1 MSGIDASR
9 KSPRLSA
16 AKPVAALLLAASLV
30 TPTHADQLPLWEAGA
45 GVAVLRFPD
54 YRGSD
59 EYRGYLLPIPYLVY
73 RGDVVQV
80 DRNKVR
86 GLLFHSDVAEFD
98 VSVNGSVPVRSDKNR
113 ARQGMPDLDPTLEI
127 GPSINF
133 FLHRDKAGKFDVDL
147 RLPLRAVIATDL
159 SHTHNAG
166 WIFAPHINVDLRDSF
181 PGPGWHLGMLAGHIF
196 GSRRYHDYFYGVT
209 PAYAT
214 AERPAYNASGG
225 YSGSQFIVALSKRY
239 PKFWAGA
246 FVKADSLHGA
256 TFDNSPLLRTKSQLT
271 AGFAVS
277 WVFAQS
283 STLVE
288 ARD

>member
-1 MSGIDASR
+1 MSGTDTS
-9 KSPRLSA
+9 SNPPRLA
-16 AKPVAALLLAASLV
+16 VARSLVALLLAMGLAA
-30 TPTHADQLPLWEAGA
+30 PACADKLPLWEAGA
-45 GVAVLRFPD
+45 GVAALRFPD

-59 EYRGYLLPIPYLVY
+59 EYRNYLFPIPYLVY
-73 RGDVVQV
+73 RGDVLQV

-86 GLLFHSDVAEFD
+86 GLLFQSDIAEFD

-166 WIFAPHINVDLRDSF
+166 WLFAPHINVDLRDSF
-181 PGPGWHLGMLAGHIF
+181 PGPGWHLGMLAGPIY
-196 GSRRYHDYFYGVT
+196 GSRRYHDYFYGVA

-214 AERPAYNASGG
+214 AERPAYQAGSG
-225 YSGSQFIVALSKRY
+225 YSGSQLIVALSKRF
-239 PKFWAGA
+239 PKFWVGA

-256 TFDNSPLLRTKSQLT
+256 TFENSPLMRTKSQLT

-288 ARD
+288 ARN

>member
-16 AKPVAALLLAASLV
+16 ARLVAPLLLATGLV
-30 TPTHADQLPLWEAGA
+30 TPAHADKLPLWEAGA
-45 GVAVLRFPD
+45 GVAALRFPD

-127 GPSINF
+127 GPSVNF
-133 FLHRDKAGKFDVDL
+133 FLHRDKAGRLDVDL

-159 SHTHNAG
+159 SHAHHAG
-166 WIFAPHINVDLRDSF
+166 WLFAPHINVDVRDSF
-181 PGPGWHLGMLAGHIF
+181 PGPGWHLGMLAGPIF
-196 GSRRYHDYFYGVT
+196 GSRRYHDYFYGVA

-214 AERPAYNASGG
+214 AERPAYEAGGG

-239 PKFWAGA
+239 PKFWVGA
-246 FVKADSLHGA
+246 FVKADTLHGA
-256 TFDNSPLLRTKSQLT
+256 TFDNSPLLRTKSQLSG
-271 AGFAVS
+271 GFAVS

>member
-181 PGPGWHLGMLAGHIF
+181 PGPGWHLGMLAGPIF